1 MLHRIFFFAAI
12 ANDGGA
18 HYNKRQSSFKR
29 RRNRICGCKAQS
41 LHWAIPS
48 SPPTARARGTRQAL
62 SLFKME
68 GVWLSAVTALSAE
81 DAQKA
86 LEKAGLSS
94 YFRFVLTESVA
105 LCKADSGTMFERAMK
120 RLHSQKDDTIGLSGS
135 LAAIKRE
142 DAVFAPWRC
151 REVRARRTGRRCSNS
166 PRRALRSTANC
177 CQILCEFWENDR
189 IRRFFSFSC
198 SLSQL

>member
-1 MLHRIFFFAAI
+1 MLHRIFFFVAI

-41 LHWAIPS
+41 LHWAIPFT
-48 SPPTARARGTRQAL
+48 PDGAAREGLDKAL

-68 GVWLSAVTALSAE
+68 GVWLGAVTALSAE

-86 LEKAGLSS
+86 LEKAGLNS

-120 RLHSQKDDTIGLSGS
+120 RLHSQKDDTIVFSGS
-135 LAAIKRE
+135 LAAIQNAKDAGFRTVAVQGSAGAADWSTMQQLATQSLAQYSELLE
-142 DAVFAPWRC
+142 DSV
-151 REVRARRTGRRCSNS
+151 
-166 PRRALRSTANC
+166 
-177 CQILCEFWENDR
+177 
-189 IRRFFSFSC
+189 
-198 SLSQL
+198 

>member
-1 MLHRIFFFAAI
+1 MRLQSAIFTLGDTLFTPDGAAREGL
-12 ANDGGA
+12 D
-18 HYNKRQSSFKR
+18 K
-29 RRNRICGCKAQS
+29 
-41 LHWAIPS
+41 
-48 SPPTARARGTRQAL
+48 AL

-68 GVWLSAVTALSAE
+68 GVWLGAVTALSAE

-86 LEKAGLSS
+86 LEKAGLHS

-120 RLHSQKDDTIGLSGS
+120 RLHSQKDDTIVFSGS
-135 LAAIKRE
+135 LSAIQTRRTR
-142 DAVFAPWRC
+142 VFAPWRC

-189 IRRFFSFSC
+189 IRRFFSFRC
-198 SLSQL
+198 SLSQR